1 MSGAKVTAID
11 LTGIPQS
18 DFGRGAM
25 PAISEVQAEVRTSSA
40 ARMSPRRFAIV
51 SVAVAILALPIIAP
65 SVVML
70 WGMWTTDAL
79 KSVGMVVPVVSV
91 ALILRAWKGIG
102 WRAEGTWWGVPVLL
116 AALAGTWLEGGANL
130 VLVLSPDDSR
140 TFPPSWLVFLV
151 YGIGVVLL
159 LGGVRLLRAALFPVL
174 LLILVN
180 PIPHVFSLW
189 VDLPLQRVSAEVAR
203 SLAIHLGHQLTPD
216 HLRLMFTPDFGMF
229 IAPGCNGLR
238 GSMTMGL
245 IALVAGYF
253 YRFRWL
259 ATGLVTIGAVLLG
272 YVFNLLRLCL
282 LVFYYMVALHFPG
295 LQNKAEQADY
305 VIGAGLFLI
314 AAMLLFSVIH
324 WLRDRSHVKAPAP
337 AVPLVA
343 RGDIA
348 RAQWVRLA
356 AISAMAVAACF
367 TVPQALA
374 IGHARAMP
382 RGMSPFPEKIGDYAL
397 QRTWNETGSDAMVV
411 YMWGQYVPDGGG
423 TPVAIGVSPV
433 SDWHNPLICHSLRAE
448 SPAWEGQMTA
458 QTAAAPVEFSSALY
472 NDGVNQMLEATTLCG
487 DGHCGEYVTR
497 RTHFG
502 FVYNVPRFSW
512 ANARVA
518 HSTRVLLKV
527 ESADP
532 NQPVDAAQK
541 ALATVAKRFLAVADL
556 DALTRPL
563 SQ

>member
-1 MSGAKVTAID
+1 
-11 LTGIPQS
+11 
-18 DFGRGAM
+18 M
-25 PAISEVQAEVRTSSA
+25 PAIFDVKAETGPLTE
-40 ARMSPRRFAIV
+40 ARMSPRKFAML
-51 SVAVAILALPIIAP
+51 SVAVGILGLPIIAP
-65 SVVML
+65 SVMTL
-70 WGMWTTDAL
+70 WTMWTTDAL
-79 KSVGMVVPVVSV
+79 KSVGMVVPAVSL

-102 WRAEGTWWGVPVLL
+102 WQAKGTWWGVPVLL
-116 AALAGTWLEGGANL
+116 VVLVGTWVEGGANL
-130 VLVLSPDDSR
+130 ILMLSPDNSR
-140 TFPPSWLVFLV
+140 IFPPSWFVFLL
-151 YGIGVVLL
+151 YGIGIVLL

-180 PIPHVFSLW
+180 PIPHAFSLW

-253 YRFRWL
+253 YRFRWA

-282 LVFYYMVALHFPG
+282 LVLYYMVALHFPS

-305 VIGAGLFLI
+305 VIGAALFLFATI
-314 AAMLLFSVIH
+314 LLFSVIQ
-324 WLRDRSHVKAPAP
+324 WLRDRRGTQPLPSPV
-337 AVPLVA
+337 VPQDEVETS
-343 RGDIA
+343 
-348 RAQWVRLA
+348 RAQWMRLT
-356 AISAMAVAACF
+356 AMAGIAIAAWF

-374 IGHARAMP
+374 IGHARGLP
-382 RGMSPFPEKIGDYAL
+382 PGMSPFPKKIGDYAL
-397 QRTWNETGSDAMVV
+397 QRTWNETGGDGMVV
-411 YMWGQYVPDGGG
+411 YMWAQYAPTGGG
-423 TPVAIGVSPV
+423 TPIALGVSPV

-448 SPAWEGQMTA
+448 RAAWEGQMTA
-458 QTAAAPVEFSSALY
+458 QTAVAPVEFSSALY
-472 NDGVNQMLEATTLCG
+472 NDGVSQMLESTTLCG
-487 DGHCGEYVTR
+487 DGRCGEFVTR

-512 ANARVA
+512 ANAGPA
-518 HSTRVLLKV
+518 HSTRVLLKA

-532 NQPVDAAQK
+532 NQTADAAQK
-541 ALATVAKRFLAVADL
+541 QLASQMQRFLAGADL

-563 SQ
+563 SK